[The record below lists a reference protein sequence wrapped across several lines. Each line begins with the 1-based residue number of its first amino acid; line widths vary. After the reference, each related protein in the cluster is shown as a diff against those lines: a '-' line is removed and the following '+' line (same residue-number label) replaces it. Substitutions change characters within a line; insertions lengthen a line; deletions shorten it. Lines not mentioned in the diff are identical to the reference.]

1 MHQPLRRT
9 TPDRD
14 EPKYKLKITGRSY
27 STGHQESIKL
37 STAQVQFWEDY
48 VQDWVERTGRPVRRV
63 DLLVNSY
70 NSPRHVRRLDT
81 EGHGPLFEQ
90 AMEVVTN

>member
-1 MHQPLRRT
+1 MHQPLRGT

-14 EPKYKLKITGRSY
+14 EPKYKLKISTPQY
-27 STGHQESIKL
+27 TTGHQESIKL
-37 STAQVQFWEDY
+37 STAQVQFWQEK
-48 VQDWVERTGRPVRRV
+48 VEQWSKRTGRTPTRV

-81 EGHGPLFEQ
+81 DGHGPM
-90 AMEVVTN
+90 MEKALDVLS

>member
-1 MHQPLRRT
+1 MHLPLRGT

-14 EPKYKLKITGRSY
+14 EPKYKLKITTPNY

-37 STAQVQFWEDY
+37 STAQVQFWPER
-48 VQDWVERTGRPVRRV
+48 VQEWAERTGRNPVRV

-81 EGHGPLFEQ
+81 ESHGPLFQ
-90 AMEVVTN
+90 KALEVIR

>member
-1 MHQPLRRT
+1 MYQPLRGS

-14 EPKYKLKITGRSY
+14 EPKYKLKMTTPTY

-37 STAQVQFWEDY
+37 STAQVQFWESY
-48 VQDWVERTGRPVRRV
+48 VQDWIERTGRTPTRI

-70 NSPRHVRRLDT
+70 NTPRHVRRLDT
-81 EGHGPLFEQ
+81 EAHGPLFEN
-90 AMEVVTN
+90 ALDVLT

>member
-1 MHQPLRRT
+1 MYQPLRGS
-9 TPDRD
+9 TPDRN
-14 EPKYKLKITGRSY
+14 EPKYKLKITTPTY

-48 VQDWVERTGRPVRRV
+48 VQEWTERTGRMPIRV

-70 NSPRHVRRLDT
+70 NSPRHVRRLDA
-81 EGHGPLFEQ
+81 EAHGPLFEN
-90 AMEVVTN
+90 ALEVLT